1 MLPDLSLETVALAA
15 FLAFCRIG
23 ACFMLM
29 PGLSRM
35 RVAMHVR
42 LFVAVAVTWA
52 LLAHLW
58 DVIVPF
64 VGHSVD
70 ALIVLIAS
78 ELLIGA
84 TIGLVTRLY
93 TLALQFA
100 GAAIAMTGGFG
111 GMTGSA
117 VDEME
122 PQAAVTAIIT
132 TSALLL
138 LFALDFHHEVLKALI
153 ASYEVAPLGRFFDA
167 QGALIAAS
175 PRPGLFPDLYNR
187 RSGAAMGRESHE
199 TRQAEI
205 EAGRVATATARTN
218 IVERAW
224 REAFRLEERD
234 AAEKETLE
242 NVERTALEPKPGGK
256 ADEAK

>member
-1 MLPDLSLETVALAA
+1 MLPDLSLETVVLAA

-29 PGLSRM
+29 PGLSSM
-35 RVAMHVR
+35 RIAMHVR

-111 GMTGSA
+111 GMTGSS

-167 QGALIAAS
+167 QGALIDIVDTVSQSFYLTLRLAS
-175 PRPGLFPDLYNR
+175 PFIAYAILVNLAIGFVNKLAPQIPVYFVSLPFIIAGALIMLYFGIGILLSLFGDGFLPTTL
-187 RSGAAMGRESHE
+187 GR
-199 TRQAEI
+199 
-205 EAGRVATATARTN
+205 
-218 IVERAW
+218 
-224 REAFRLEERD
+224 
-234 AAEKETLE
+234 
-242 NVERTALEPKPGGK
+242 
-256 ADEAK
+256 